1 MNKKYIIGFFA
12 LTLLFACEPKIAEF
26 SSSDG
31 TADFT
36 TYVALGNSLTAG
48 YASNALSRQGQIY
61 SYPNMLAE
69 QFAKVGMQG
78 NFVQPLMPL
87 VNGTDPGIGITGST
101 FHPRLI
107 LGGSLDCLG
116 VTSLG
121 PVLAPTTA
129 SSTDLQGA
137 LLTSVF
143 ADQGPFN
150 NFGVPGAKAAHLLAP
165 GYGSMANLP
174 AAANPY
180 YIRFAS
186 SAATSVLADA
196 MAQNPTFFSLWIGN
210 NDVLGYATSGGVG
223 DILTPVANFQAYMT
237 AIVTTLTSNGSKGV
251 IANIPNVTSIPFFTT
266 VPYNAL
272 VLTAQAQVD
281 ALTAAYAGL
290 NTARVGLGLSPITF
304 GLGQNA
310 MIIADASAPGGMR
323 QILSNELILLSIP
336 QDNIKCS
343 GWGSAVPIP
352 NQYVLTTTEIA
363 AINAAITSFNT
374 IIADLATTN
383 NLALADMNT
392 HLNSLQTGLI
402 YDGIGVNTTFV
413 TGGAFSLDGVHLNPR
428 GYAIVG
434 NFFIDAINTHY
445 EARVPKINISEYPG
459 VVFP

>member
-26 SSSDG
+26 SASDG

-69 QFAKVGMQG
+69 QFSKVGMTG
-78 NFVQPLMPL
+78 NFDQPLMPL
-87 VNGTDPGIGITGST
+87 INSVDIGIGISGST

-121 PVLAPTTA
+121 PVMASTTA
-129 SSTDLQGA
+129 SSTELQGA
-137 LLTSVF
+137 LFTSVF
-143 ADQGPFN
+143 AGQGPFN

-165 GYGSMANLP
+165 GYGSIANVSLGT
-174 AAANPY
+174 ANPY
-180 YIRFAS
+180 YVRFAS
-186 SAATSVLADA
+186 SASTSVVADA

-210 NDVLGYATSGGVG
+210 NDVLGYATSGGIG
-223 DILTPVANFQAYMT
+223 DILTPTANFSAYMS
-237 AIVTTLTSNGSKGV
+237 ALVTTLTSTGAKGV
-251 IANIPNVTSIPFFTT
+251 IANIPDVTSIPFFTT

-272 VLTAQAQVD
+272 VLTEQAQV
-281 ALTAAYAGL
+281 AGLNAAYAP
-290 NTARVGLGLSPITF
+290 LGITF
-304 GLGQNA
+304 NLGQNA

-343 GWGSAVPIP
+343 GWGSLVPIP
-352 NQYVLTTTEIA
+352 DQYVLTTAEIA
-363 AINAAITSFNT
+363 AIAAATTNFNT
-374 IIADLATTN
+374 IIADLATTHD
-383 NLALADMNT
+383 LALADMNS
-392 HLNSLQTGLI
+392 HLKSLKTGLI

-434 NFFIDAINTHY
+434 NFFIDAINSHY
-445 EARVPKINISEYPG
+445 NARVPKINISDYPG

>member
-26 SSSDG
+26 SASDG

-69 QFAKVGMQG
+69 QFSKVGMTG
-78 NFVQPLMPL
+78 NFDQPLMPL
-87 VNGTDPGIGITGST
+87 INSVDIGIGISGST

-121 PVLAPTTA
+121 PVMASTTA
-129 SSTDLQGA
+129 SSTELQGA
-137 LLTSVF
+137 LFTSVF
-143 ADQGPFN
+143 AGQGPFN

-165 GYGSMANLP
+165 GYGSIANVSLGT
-174 AAANPY
+174 ANPY
-180 YIRFAS
+180 YVRFAS
-186 SAATSVLADA
+186 SASTSVVADA

-210 NDVLGYATSGGVG
+210 NDVLGYATSGGIG
-223 DILTPVANFQAYMT
+223 DILTPTANFSAYMS
-237 AIVTTLTSNGSKGV
+237 ALVTTLTSTGAKGV
-251 IANIPNVTSIPFFTT
+251 IANIPDVTSIPFFTT

-272 VLTAQAQVD
+272 VLTEQAQV
-281 ALTAAYAGL
+281 AGLNAAYAP
-290 NTARVGLGLSPITF
+290 LGITF
-304 GLGQNA
+304 NLGQNA
-310 MIIADASAPGGMR
+310 VIIADASAPGGMR

-343 GWGSAVPIP
+343 GWGSLVPIP
-352 NQYVLTTTEIA
+352 DQYVLTTAEIA
-363 AINAAITSFNT
+363 AIAAATTNFNT
-374 IIADLATTN
+374 IIADLATTHD
-383 NLALADMNT
+383 LALADMNS
-392 HLNSLQTGLI
+392 HLKSLKTGLI

-434 NFFIDAINTHY
+434 NFFIDAINSHY
-445 EARVPKINISEYPG
+445 NARVPKINISDYPG